1 MNTEATILI
10 VEDEVLIADY
20 LMDMLQNEGFKTI
33 EIAHNSV
40 EALHLFKTFV
50 PDIILLDINL
60 DGQNSG
66 INLAVQKNEKAKI
79 IYITAQNDI
88 ETIQK
93 AVATNPET
101 YLTKPIKKPD
111 LLAAIQLTSYKTEK
125 KYSIIK
131 DGYTEVKLLH
141 NDILYIKS
149 ENNYIDIITELKK
162 YTLRSSLDHFFEELN
177 NTTFCKVH
185 RSFIVNKAKITKKTK
200 LTVFLNDIEIPI
212 SRSYKIN
219 L

>member
-40 EALHLFKTFV
+40 EALHFFKTFV

-111 LLAAIQLTSYKTEK
+111 LLAAIQLASYKTEK

-162 YTLRSSLDHFFEELN
+162 YTLRSSLDHFLEELN
-177 NTTFCKVH
+177 NNIFCKVH
-185 RSFIVNKAKITKKTK
+185 RSFIVNKTKITKKTK